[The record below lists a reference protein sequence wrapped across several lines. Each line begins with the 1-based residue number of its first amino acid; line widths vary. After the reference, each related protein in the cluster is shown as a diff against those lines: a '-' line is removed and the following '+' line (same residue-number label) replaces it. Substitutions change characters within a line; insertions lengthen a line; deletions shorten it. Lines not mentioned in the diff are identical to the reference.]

1 MNGRVETGISGSL
14 VTMAGGRGPGGGC
27 QLGIRIPRRPVR
39 AGSIDT
45 AFILRDIQQRRIA
58 DKHKHR
64 RNVSHEFSHNGA
76 MRTVTYP
83 YKCPILA
90 TDQQ

>member
-1 MNGRVETGISGSL
+1 MNGRDETGISGSL
-14 VTMAGGRGPGGGC
+14 VTMAGGGGPGGGC

-58 DKHKHR
+58 DKYKHR
-64 RNVSHEFSHNGA
+64 RNISHESSHNEA
-76 MRTVTYP
+76 MRIVTYP

-90 TDQQ
+90 TDQR